1 MFSLS
6 YYSKFPVKKLT
17 LYSYLYCLNC
27 TCLSVLSNN
36 VFSPSEPPRLSFT
49 TLVPFGECKGRYSFF
64 ISKFISAFFRKI
76 DSFFSNHRLKCTP
89 VLKCIFFHKLCKKK
103 FQNNSLCCNVKI
115 LFIYRIALE
124 YYFIP
129 LAEISKKQNFQDK
142 SWLPIKL

>member
-36 VFSPSEPPRLSFT
+36 VFSPSEPPLSRSPPLFRL
-49 TLVPFGECKGRYSFF
+49 G
-64 ISKFISAFFRKI
+64 SAKVDILFLFPNLFQLFFRKI
-76 DSFFSNHRLKCTP
+76 DRFFSNHRLKCTP
-89 VLKCIFFHKLCKKK
+89 VLICIFSHKLCKKK
-103 FQNNSLCCNVKI
+103 FQNNSLCCHVKI